1 MTPATWNLYC
11 VATLTPGTVD
21 SPNYLQLHGF
31 RQSTGRQQTH
41 PCLCLTHVVVFPLP
55 AQRNESTPIKRLA
68 AFVDKTVRSYAAE
81 LWIEGLS
88 TGRINNHRV
97 GEILARLINMELAPL
112 KRFTT
117 QVYESMYKRS
127 AFHNRQLEE
136 LLTVFISGLP
146 DKPVTGLKQL
156 LELYLELLTINRSK
170 VTNEQ
175 LLQRLQEWATNSNL
189 KKVTT
194 SLNKL

>member
-1 MTPATWNLYC
+1 
-11 VATLTPGTVD
+11 
-21 SPNYLQLHGF
+21 
-31 RQSTGRQQTH
+31 
-41 PCLCLTHVVVFPLP
+41 
-55 AQRNESTPIKRLA
+55 
-68 AFVDKTVRSYAAE
+68 
-81 LWIEGLS
+81 
-88 TGRINNHRV
+88 
-97 GEILARLINMELAPL
+97 MELAPFKNASPHKCTKACTNEAL
-112 KRFTT
+112 
-117 QVYESMYKRS
+117 
-127 AFHNRQLEE
+127 FHNRQLEE

>member
-1 MTPATWNLYC
+1 
-11 VATLTPGTVD
+11 
-21 SPNYLQLHGF
+21 
-31 RQSTGRQQTH
+31 
-41 PCLCLTHVVVFPLP
+41 
-55 AQRNESTPIKRLA
+55 
-68 AFVDKTVRSYAAE
+68 
-81 LWIEGLS
+81 
-88 TGRINNHRV
+88 
-97 GEILARLINMELAPL
+97 
-112 KRFTT
+112 
-117 QVYESMYKRS
+117 MYKRS

-175 LLQRLQEWATNSNL
+175 LLQRLQEWATNSNF

>member
-1 MTPATWNLYC
+1 MSL
-11 VATLTPGTVD
+11 LLLSG
-21 SPNYLQLHGF
+21 SLL
-31 RQSTGRQQTH
+31 
-41 PCLCLTHVVVFPLP
+41 
-55 AQRNESTPIKRLA
+55 
-68 AFVDKTVRSYAAE
+68 FVDKTVRSYAAE
-81 LWIEGLS
+81 LWVEGL
-88 TGRINNHRV
+88 TAGRINNRRV

-127 AFHNRQLEE
+127 TFHNRQLEE

>member
-1 MTPATWNLYC
+1 
-11 VATLTPGTVD
+11 
-21 SPNYLQLHGF
+21 
-31 RQSTGRQQTH
+31 
-41 PCLCLTHVVVFPLP
+41 
-55 AQRNESTPIKRLA
+55 
-68 AFVDKTVRSYAAE
+68 
-81 LWIEGLS
+81 
-88 TGRINNHRV
+88 
-97 GEILARLINMELAPL
+97 MELAPL

-175 LLQRLQEWATNSNL
+175 LLQHLQEWATNSNL

>member
-1 MTPATWNLYC
+1 MSA
-11 VATLTPGTVD
+11 LTGCQVTAR
-21 SPNYLQLHGF
+21 N
-31 RQSTGRQQTH
+31 TGLIGPKCNDIYSICTKEMS
-41 PCLCLTHVVVFPLP
+41 LLLL
-55 AQRNESTPIKRLA
+55 SGSLL
-68 AFVDKTVRSYAAE
+68 FVDKTVRSYAAE
-81 LWIEGLS
+81 LWVEGLS

-146 DKPVTGLKQL
+146 DKPVTGLMTRNPITVRAESLAAEAIKSIGQ
-156 LELYLELLTINRSK
+156 NRIDD
-170 VTNEQ
+170 VVVLDANGVPVGLIDTQ
-175 LLQRLQEWATNSNL
+175 DLARL
-189 KKVTT
+189 
-194 SLNKL
+194 KLV

>member
-1 MTPATWNLYC
+1 MIAQIISNYMAFGSPQEDSKR
-11 VATLTPGTVD
+11 TLACALRMLL
-21 SPNYLQLHGF
+21 SFH
-31 RQSTGRQQTH
+31 
-41 PCLCLTHVVVFPLP
+41 CPLK
-55 AQRNESTPIKRLA
+55 EMSLLLLSGSLL
-68 AFVDKTVRSYAAE
+68 FVDKTVRSYAEE
-81 LWIEGLS
+81 LWVEGLA

>member
-11 VATLTPGTVD
+11 VATQTAGTVD
-21 SPNYLQLHGF
+21 SPDYLPLHGF
-31 RQSTGRQQTH
+31 RQSTGRQQTY
-41 PCLCLTHVVVFPLP
+41 PCLCLAHVVVFPLP
-55 AQRNESTPIKRLA
+55 AQRNESTLLSGSLL
-68 AFVDKTVRSYAAE
+68 FVDKTVRSYAAE
-81 LWIEGLS
+81 LWVEGLS

-146 DKPVTGLKQL
+146 DKPVTDS
-156 LELYLELLTINRSK
+156 NNCS
-170 VTNEQ
+170 
-175 LLQRLQEWATNSNL
+175 NSIWNY
-189 KKVTT
+189 
-194 SLNKL
+194 

>member
-1 MTPATWNLYC
+1 MLYLLLIIRC
-11 VATLTPGTVD
+11 
-21 SPNYLQLHGF
+21 
-31 RQSTGRQQTH
+31 
-41 PCLCLTHVVVFPLP
+41 
-55 AQRNESTPIKRLA
+55 
-68 AFVDKTVRSYAAE
+68 SYAAE